1 MEIVRHDCKTFT
13 VLGQVIH
20 LYSEELDSGRST
32 VAEING
38 YYHYLDHEYPTVS
51 TAIFAWQ
58 DVNRRELTNEEL
70 RQVMIENNL
79 ISQGI

>member
-13 VLGQVIH
+13 VLGQAIH
-20 LYSEELDSGRST
+20 LYSEVLESGRST

-38 YYHYLDHEYPTVS
+38 QFHYLGTEYPTVS
-51 TAIFAWQ
+51 SAIFTWQ
-58 DVNRRELTNEEL
+58 DINKRELTNEEL